1 MKINEN
7 RISKE
12 PINGEVKLSGKAV
25 DMDSLINK
33 VKVEDAKNLRITKS
47 FQWVYIVLIV
57 IYTGLLIFDP
67 YIKSIDRIIG
77 AFYIASF
84 IAFILIFRKGYKEYK
99 SIDYTL
105 PVIEMLRET
114 ANRYRLR
121 VGKLLSLIIP
131 ILLMDVGVTLRFY
144 NDLLPM
150 SPLNRVLIVQAI
162 YIPVFAM
169 SALIGIL
176 IWRKKQK
183 PLRDRAL
190 ELIEELESP

>member
-1 MKINEN
+1 MRTNNRLKSSEHPNETIKDIN
-7 RISKE
+7 
-12 PINGEVKLSGKAV
+12 
-25 DMDSLINK
+25 MDSLISR
-33 VKVEDAKNLRITKS
+33 VKDEDAKNLRITKY
-47 FQWVYIVLIV
+47 FQWVYIILIV
-57 IYTGLLIFDP
+57 LYTGLLIFDP

-99 SIDYTL
+99 SINYSL
-105 PVIEMLRET
+105 PLIEMLRET

-121 VGKLLSLIIP
+121 VNKLLTLIIP
-131 ILLMDVGVTLRFY
+131 ILLMDVAVTLRFY

-162 YIPVFAM
+162 YIPVFTL

-176 IWRKKQK
+176 IWHKKQK
-183 PLRDRAL
+183 PLKDRAL
-190 ELIEELESP
+190 ELLKDLER

>member
-1 MKINEN
+1 MRTNNRLKSSEHPNETIKDIN
-7 RISKE
+7 
-12 PINGEVKLSGKAV
+12 
-25 DMDSLINK
+25 MDSLISR
-33 VKVEDAKNLRITKS
+33 VKDEDAKNLRITKY
-47 FQWVYIVLIV
+47 FQWVYIILIV
-57 IYTGLLIFDP
+57 LYTGLLIFDP

-99 SIDYTL
+99 SINYSL
-105 PVIEMLRET
+105 PVIEMLKET

-121 VGKLLSLIIP
+121 VNKLLTLIIP

-162 YIPVFAM
+162 YIPVFTL

-190 ELIEELESP
+190 ELIEEIEST